1 MFVNRRDVQIQWGDC
16 DPANIVYYP
25 RYFAMFDDSTSVLF
39 EAAGFSKQDLVHKYG
54 LVGIPMVDTRSK
66 FYIPSTHGDWI
77 TIETKIE
84 SIKRSSFEVKHN
96 VYKGDALAIE
106 AFETRVL
113 VGRDAALGIPE
124 RNALEFVPK
133 EIGGVP
139 LKVIVLDDGGDP
151 TTATTNAR
159 RFVTESKADI
169 IMGSALTPPTI
180 AVSNVAN
187 EAGIP
192 HFGLAPFPITP
203 ERMKWSV
210 AMPQPIPI
218 VGKVL
223 YDHMKAHK
231 VKTVGYIGYSD
242 SYGDLWFND
251 LKAQGVPMGM
261 TIVDEERFARPDT
274 SVTGQVLKLVA
285 ANPDAILV
293 GASGT
298 AAALPQTELRERGYQ
313 GLIYQ
318 THGAASMD
326 FIRIAGKAA
335 EGVLM
340 ASGPVMDPEDQP
352 DGALT
357 KKPGLALNAAYEAK
371 YGPNSRSQF
380 AGHSYDAFELLKRI
394 IPVALK
400 TAKPGTPEF
409 REAIRQA
416 LLSEKDLAASQGVY
430 NFTEKDRYGVDDRA
444 RILLTVK
451 DGKYMMVK
459 EP

>member
-1 MFVNRRDVQIQWGDC
+1 MNKALMSAAVV
-16 DPANIVYYP
+16 A
-25 RYFAMFDDSTSVLF
+25 AVLALPGSPVMAQSN
-39 EAAGFSKQDLVHKYG
+39 E
-54 LVGIPMVDTRSK
+54 
-66 FYIPSTHGDWI
+66 I
-77 TIETKIE
+77 TIGI
-84 SIKRSSFEVKHN
+84 SISTT
-96 VYKGDALAIE
+96 GPA
-106 AFETRVL
+106 
-113 VGRDAALGIPE
+113 AALGIPE

-169 IMGSALTPPTI
+169 IMGSSTTPPTV
-180 AVSNVAN
+180 AVSTVAN

-192 HFGLAPFPITP
+192 HFGLAPFPIN
-203 ERMKWSV
+203 EAHMKWSV
-210 AMPQPIPI
+210 VMPQPIPSMR
-218 VGKVL
+218 KML
-223 YDHMKAHK
+223 YEHMKAHGI
-231 VKTVGYIGYSD
+231 KTFGYIGYSD

-251 LKAQGVPMGM
+251 FKAQAIPMGM
-261 TIVDEERFARPDT
+261 TMVDEERFARPDT

-298 AAALPQTELRERGYQ
+298 AAALPQTELRERGYK

-352 DGALT
+352 DEAQT
-357 KKPGLALNAAYEAK
+357 KRPGLALNKAYEAK

-380 AGHSYDAFELLKRI
+380 AGHSYDAFEVLKRVV
-394 IPVALK
+394 PVALK
-400 TAKPGTPEF
+400 AGKPGTPEF
-409 REAIRQA
+409 REGIRKA
-416 LLSEKDLAASQGVY
+416 LLTEREIPASQGVY
-430 NFTEKDRYGVDDRA
+430 NFTEKDRYGLDDRS

-451 DGKYMMVK
+451 DGKYMLAK
-459 EP
+459 PE

>member
-1 MFVNRRDVQIQWGDC
+1 MKKFLLSAAV
-16 DPANIVYYP
+16 A
-25 RYFAMFDDSTSVLF
+25 AVL
-39 EAAGFSKQDLVHKYG
+39 ALPGA
-54 LVGIPMVDTRSK
+54 
-66 FYIPSTHGDWI
+66 
-77 TIETKIE
+77 
-84 SIKRSSFEVKHN
+84 
-96 VYKGDALAIE
+96 ALAQTNEIVIGITVSTTGP
-106 AFETRVL
+106 A
-113 VGRDAALGIPE
+113 AALGIPE
-124 RNALEFVPK
+124 RNSLEFVAK

-139 LKVIVLDDGGDP
+139 LKVIVLDDAGDP

-159 RFVTESKADI
+159 RFVTESKADV
-169 IMGSALTPPTI
+169 IMGSSITPSTI

-203 ERMKWSV
+203 ERAKWSV

-223 YDHMKAHK
+223 YDHMKK
-231 VKTVGYIGYSD
+231 NNIKTVGYIGYSD

-251 LKAQGVPMGM
+251 LKSQAVPMGI
-261 TIVDEERFARPDT
+261 TIAGEERFARTDT

-298 AAALPQTELRERGYQ
+298 AAGLPQTALRERGYK

-326 FIRIAGKAA
+326 FVRIAGPAA

-352 DGALT
+352 DEAQT
-357 KKPGLALNAAYEAK
+357 KKPGLALNKAYEAK
-371 YGPNSRSQF
+371 YGANSRSQF
-380 AGHSYDAFELLKRI
+380 AGHSYDAFLVLERVV
-394 IPVALK
+394 PVALK
-400 TAKPGTPEF
+400 KAKPGTPEF

-416 LLSEKDLAASQGVY
+416 LLTEREIAASQGVY
-430 NFTEKDRYGVDDRA
+430 NFTEKDRFGVDERA

-451 DGKYMMVK
+451 NGKYTLVK
-459 EP
+459 

>member
-1 MFVNRRDVQIQWGDC
+1 MKRFYLTVAIAAATLTL
-16 DPANIVYYP
+16 PALP
-25 RYFAMFDDSTSVLF
+25 ALAQTAD
-39 EAAGFSKQDLVHKYG
+39 
-54 LVGIPMVDTRSK
+54 
-66 FYIPSTHGDWI
+66 I
-77 TIETKIE
+77 TIGISVTTT
-84 SIKRSSFEVKHN
+84 
-96 VYKGDALAIE
+96 GPA
-106 AFETRVL
+106 
-113 VGRDAALGIPE
+113 AALGIPE

-169 IMGSALTPPTI
+169 IMGSSTTPPSI
-180 AVSNVAN
+180 AISNVAN

-203 ERMKWSV
+203 ERAKWSV
-210 AMPQPIPI
+210 SMPQPIPI
-218 VGKVL
+218 MGKVL
-223 YDHMKAHK
+223 YQHMKAHS

-251 LKAQGVPMGM
+251 FKAQAVPMGM
-261 TIVDEERFARPDT
+261 TMVDEERFARPDT

-352 DGALT
+352 DSALT

-380 AGHSYDAFELLKRI
+380 AGHSYDAFEVLKRI
-394 IPVALK
+394 IPTALK

-416 LLSEKDLAASQGVY
+416 WLSERDIAASQGVY
-430 NFTEKDRYGVDDRA
+430 NFTEKDRYGLDDRS

-451 DGKYMMVK
+451 DGKYTLAK
-459 EP
+459 

>member
-1 MFVNRRDVQIQWGDC
+1 M
-16 DPANIVYYP
+16 
-25 RYFAMFDDSTSVLF
+25 
-39 EAAGFSKQDLVHKYG
+39 K
-54 LVGIPMVDTRSK
+54 K
-66 FYIPSTHGDWI
+66 FYLSAA
-77 TIETKIE
+77 TI
-84 SIKRSSFEVKHN
+84 VA
-96 VYKGDALAIE
+96 ALALPGLPAQAQTNEIVTGITVTTTGP
-106 AFETRVL
+106 A
-113 VGRDAALGIPE
+113 AALGIPE
-124 RNALEFVPK
+124 RNALEFVTK

-169 IMGSALTPPTI
+169 IMGSSTTPSSI

-203 ERMKWSV
+203 QRAKWSV
-210 AMPQPIPI
+210 DMPQPVPI
-218 VGKVL
+218 MGKVL
-223 YDHMKAHK
+223 YQHMKAHNI
-231 VKTVGYIGYSD
+231 KTVGYIGYSD
-242 SYGDLWFND
+242 SYGDLWSND
-251 LKAQGVPMGM
+251 FKSQGVAMGM
-261 TIVDEERFARPDT
+261 MLVDEERFARPDT

-298 AAALPQTELRERGYQ
+298 AAGLPQTELRDRGYK

-335 EGVLM
+335 EGVIM
-340 ASGPVMDPEDQP
+340 ASGPVIDPEDQP
-352 DGALT
+352 DSALT
-357 KKPGLALNAAYEAK
+357 KKPGLALDKAYEAK

-380 AGHSYDAFELLKRI
+380 AGHSYDAFKVLERV

-400 TAKPGTPEF
+400 KAKPGTPEF
-409 REAIRQA
+409 REAIREA
-416 LLSEKDLAASQGVY
+416 FVTEHEIAATQGVY
-430 NFTEKDRYGVDDRA
+430 NFTDKDRNGLDDRS
-444 RILLTVK
+444 RIILTVK
-451 DGKYMMVK
+451 NGKYVLVK
-459 EP
+459 

>member
-1 MFVNRRDVQIQWGDC
+1 MKKAFL
-16 DPANIVYYP
+16 
-25 RYFAMFDDSTSVLF
+25 S
-39 EAAGFSKQDLVHKYG
+39 AAAVAVALALPG
-54 LVGIPMVDTRSK
+54 LKASAETNE
-66 FYIPSTHGDWI
+66 I
-77 TIETKIE
+77 TIGITITTT
-84 SIKRSSFEVKHN
+84 
-96 VYKGDALAIE
+96 GPA
-106 AFETRVL
+106 
-113 VGRDAALGIPE
+113 AALGIPE
-124 RNALEFVPK
+124 RNALDFVPK

-151 TTATTNAR
+151 TNATTNAR

-169 IMGSALTPPTI
+169 IMGSSTTPPTI

-192 HFGLAPFPITP
+192 HMGLAPFPITP
-203 ERMKWSV
+203 ERAKWSV
-210 AMPQPIPI
+210 DMPQPVPI
-218 VGKVL
+218 MGKVL
-223 YDHMKAHK
+223 YEHMKKHN

-251 LKAQGVPMGM
+251 LKKQGVPMGM

-274 SVTGQVLKLVA
+274 SVTGQVLKLLA

-298 AAALPQTELRERGYQ
+298 AAALPQTELRDRGYK

-335 EGVLM
+335 EGVIM
-340 ASGPVMDPEDQP
+340 ASGPVMSPETQP
-352 DGALT
+352 DSALT
-357 KKPGLALNAAYEAK
+357 KKPGLALDTAYEKK

-380 AGHSYDAFELLKRI
+380 AGHSYDAFEVLKRV

-416 LLSEKDLAASQGVY
+416 FLTEREIPASQGVY
-430 NFTEKDRYGVDDRA
+430 NFTATDRYGLDDRA
-444 RILLTVK
+444 RIILTVK
-451 DGKYMMVK
+451 DGKYVPA
-459 EP
+459 E

>member
-1 MFVNRRDVQIQWGDC
+1 MRKTYL
-16 DPANIVYYP
+16 A
-25 RYFAMFDDSTSVLF
+25 
-39 EAAGFSKQDLVHKYG
+39 AAGVIAMLAAAPALAQTSE
-54 LVGIPMVDTRSK
+54 
-66 FYIPSTHGDWI
+66 I
-77 TIETKIE
+77 TIGITTTTT
-84 SIKRSSFEVKHN
+84 
-96 VYKGDALAIE
+96 GP
-106 AFETRVL
+106 
-113 VGRDAALGIPE
+113 GAALGIPE

-192 HFGLAPFPITP
+192 HFGLAPFPVSP

-210 AMPQPIPI
+210 VMPQPVPI
-218 VGKVL
+218 MGKVL
-223 YDHMKAHK
+223 YEHMKAHNI
-231 VKTVGYIGYSD
+231 KTVGYIGYSD

-251 LKAQGVPMGM
+251 LKNQGVPMGI
-261 TIVDEERFARPDT
+261 TIADEERFARPDT

-298 AAALPQTELRERGYQ
+298 AAALPQSELRERGYK

-335 EGVLM
+335 EGVIM
-340 ASGPVMDPEDQP
+340 ASGPVMSPETQADS
-352 DGALT
+352 ALT
-357 KKPGLALNAAYEAK
+357 KKPGMELNKAYEAK
-371 YGPNSRSQF
+371 YGPSSRSQF
-380 AGHSYDAFELLKRI
+380 AGHSFDAFEILKRV

-400 TAKPGTPEF
+400 TAKPGTVEF

-430 NFTEKDRYGVDDRA
+430 NFTEKDRSGLDDRA
-444 RILLTVK
+444 RIILTVK
-451 DGKYMMVK
+451 DGKYV
-459 EP
+459 PAQ

>member
-1 MFVNRRDVQIQWGDC
+1 MRKAICAAVAVAALLASG
-16 DPANIVYYP
+16 PAL
-25 RYFAMFDDSTSVLF
+25 AQTS
-39 EAAGFSKQDLVHKYG
+39 E
-54 LVGIPMVDTRSK
+54 
-66 FYIPSTHGDWI
+66 I
-77 TIETKIE
+77 TIGITTTTT
-84 SIKRSSFEVKHN
+84 
-96 VYKGDALAIE
+96 GP
-106 AFETRVL
+106 
-113 VGRDAALGIPE
+113 GAALGIPE

-159 RFVTESKADI
+159 RFVTESKADVI
-169 IMGSALTPPTI
+169 LGSAVTPPTI

-187 EAGIP
+187 EAGVP
-192 HFGLAPFPITP
+192 HFSLAPFPVTP
-203 ERMKWSV
+203 ERAKWSV
-210 AMPQPIPI
+210 VMPQPVPI
-218 VGKVL
+218 MGKVL
-223 YDHMKAHK
+223 YEHMKAHNI
-231 VKTVGYIGYSD
+231 KTVGYIGYSD

-251 LKAQGVPMGM
+251 LKTQAVPMGIS
-261 TIVDEERFARPDT
+261 IVDEERFARPDT

-298 AAALPQTELRERGYQ
+298 AAALPQTELRDRGYK

-326 FIRIAGKAA
+326 FIRIGGKAA
-335 EGVLM
+335 EGVIM
-340 ASGPVMDPEDQP
+340 ASGPVMSPETQP
-352 DGALT
+352 DSALT
-357 KKPGLALNAAYEAK
+357 KKPGLALNTAYEAK

-380 AGHSYDAFELLKRI
+380 AGHAYDAFEILKRV

-416 LLSEKDLAASQGVY
+416 LLTEKDLAATQGVY
-430 NFTEKDRYGVDDRA
+430 NFTEKDRSGLDDRA

-451 DGKYMMVK
+451 DGKYV
-459 EP
+459 PAQ

>member
-1 MFVNRRDVQIQWGDC
+1 MQKAFLSAVALTAALALPGSGASAQ
-16 DPANIVYYP
+16 
-25 RYFAMFDDSTSVLF
+25 TS
-39 EAAGFSKQDLVHKYG
+39 D
-54 LVGIPMVDTRSK
+54 
-66 FYIPSTHGDWI
+66 I
-77 TIETKIE
+77 TIGITITTT
-84 SIKRSSFEVKHN
+84 
-96 VYKGDALAIE
+96 GPA
-106 AFETRVL
+106 
-113 VGRDAALGIPE
+113 AALGIPE

-133 EIGGVP
+133 EIAGIP

-151 TTATTNAR
+151 TNATTNAR

-169 IMGSALTPPTI
+169 IMGSSTTPPSV

-203 ERMKWSV
+203 ERAKWSV
-210 AMPQPIPI
+210 DMPQPVPI
-218 VGKVL
+218 MGKVL
-223 YDHMKAHK
+223 YEHMKKHN

-251 LKAQGVPMGM
+251 FKTQGVPMGM
-261 TIVDEERFARPDT
+261 TLVDEERFARPDT
-274 SVTGQVLKLVA
+274 SVTGQVLKFVA

-298 AAALPQTELRERGYQ
+298 AAGLPQTELRERGYK

-335 EGVLM
+335 EGVIM
-340 ASGPVMDPEDQP
+340 ASGPVMSPETQP
-352 DGALT
+352 DSALT
-357 KKPGLALNAAYEAK
+357 KKPGLALVTAYEAK

-380 AGHSYDAFELLKRI
+380 AGHSYDAFEVLKRV

-416 LLSEKDLAASQGVY
+416 FLTEREIPASQGVY
-430 NFTEKDRYGVDDRA
+430 NFTEKDRYGLDDRS
-444 RILLTVK
+444 RIILTVK
-451 DGKYMMVK
+451 DGKYV
-459 EP
+459 PAP